1 MNRITMNNKMKLRK
15 SRLKCQNKNK
25 ILTMKK
31 GKSQH
36 LLKSLSL
43 ISLKISRIPLML
55 LRKLHPKT

>member
-1 MNRITMNNKMKLRK
+1 
-15 SRLKCQNKNK
+15 
-25 ILTMKK
+25 MKK

-55 LRKLHPKT
+55 LRKLHPKTWWRQESRLKNILVK